1 MPAGSIRLLS
11 RVAEHQLAPDEHA
24 HDAAPRARASHPQTR
39 RGAGCGATAPA
50 PARLMVAVDMVL
62 AAVPLDCCSLAPVV
76 AAVPLYCCS
85 LAPGAPELSPAFWLE
100 A

>member
-1 MPAGSIRLLS
+1 
-11 RVAEHQLAPDEHA
+11 
-24 HDAAPRARASHPQTR
+24 
-39 RGAGCGATAPA
+39 
-50 PARLMVAVDMVL
+50 MVAVDMVL

-85 LAPGAPELSPAFWLE
+85 LVPGAPELSPAFWLE

>member
-1 MPAGSIRLLS
+1 M
-11 RVAEHQLAPDEHA
+11 
-24 HDAAPRARASHPQTR
+24 AA
-39 RGAGCGATAPA
+39 
-50 PARLMVAVDMVL
+50 VVVVV

-85 LAPGAPELSPAFWLE
+85 LVPGAPELSPVFWLE